1 MVKRY
6 RPKKNNDPNDDSD
19 PNPILDAP
27 LSEPG
32 DATTDDPKT
41 SEEKNKK
48 QVDVIVETAK
58 ESSTLFHDAS
68 GTAYADVMI
77 KGHRETWPVNS
88 RQFGAF
94 LRRVYWEKKRSAPPS
109 EILNQALRL
118 LESLAVFDGT
128 ELEVFLR
135 VAPAPDGGVYLDL
148 CNNDWQAVWIG
159 TTGWSLAKPHG
170 IRFIRRRGMLPLPVP
185 VEGGT
190 VEELRT
196 FINVKNDSDFVLV
209 VAWLL
214 ATLRNHGPYPVLLA
228 WGEPG
233 SAKSS
238 LLKMLRGLVDPAV
251 APLRAPP
258 REDRDLFI
266 AATNAWVVTFDN
278 ISWMPDW
285 LSDTLARLA
294 TGGGFGTRQ
303 LYSDDEERLFDATR
317 PILLG
322 GIENVIIRGDLA
334 DRALLIQLGEI
345 PDEERRLE
353 RQLWPAFEAAAPR
366 LLGAQGAIV
375 DLVEG
380 NLLASTVSA
389 FVEEEEEWK
398 GTATDL
404 LEALDKKV
412 TETQRKSKVWPKAA
426 NALSGKLTRLTG
438 DLRKVGIEIIQAGRD
453 KTTNQ
458 KLIEVRKRP
467 LGSLSSLNANN
478 TNDLYRNDRESEIV
492 NDNGFDND
500 FEAGS
505 LPTNHLKRQP
515 NNDDNDPNGLFRTP
529 RKPRF
534 RNSDERFIY
543 RNGKRYREQEH

>member
-1 MVKRY
+1 M
-6 RPKKNNDPNDDSD
+6 N
-19 PNPILDAP
+19 AP

-32 DATTDDPKT
+32 EAATDDPKKK
-41 SEEKNKK
+41 EKDKK

-58 ESSTLFHDAS
+58 KSSTLFHDAS

-77 KGHRETWPVNS
+77 NGHRETLPVNS

-94 LRRVYWEKKRSAPPS
+94 LRRAYWEKKRSAPPL

-118 LESLAVFDGT
+118 LKSLAVFDGQ
-128 ELEVFLR
+128 EFEVFLR
-135 VAPAPDGGVYLDL
+135 VAPAPDGRVYLDL
-148 CNNDWQAVWIG
+148 CNNDWQVVWIG

-214 ATLRNHGPYPVLLA
+214 AALRNHGPYPVLLA

-266 AATNAWVVTFDN
+266 AATNAWAVTFDN
-278 ISWMPDW
+278 ISWLPSW

-334 DRALLIQLGEI
+334 DRALIMQI
-345 PDEERRLE
+345 PIHRGQSFRRIADSV
-353 RQLWPAFEAAAPR
+353 PVIA
-366 LLGAQGAIV
+366 
-375 DLVEG
+375 D
-380 NLLASTVSA
+380 S
-389 FVEEEEEWK
+389 
-398 GTATDL
+398 
-404 LEALDKKV
+404 
-412 TETQRKSKVWPKAA
+412 
-426 NALSGKLTRLTG
+426 
-438 DLRKVGIEIIQAGRD
+438 
-453 KTTNQ
+453 
-458 KLIEVRKRP
+458 
-467 LGSLSSLNANN
+467 
-478 TNDLYRNDRESEIV
+478 
-492 NDNGFDND
+492 
-500 FEAGS
+500 
-505 LPTNHLKRQP
+505 
-515 NNDDNDPNGLFRTP
+515 FR
-529 RKPRF
+529 
-534 RNSDERFIY
+534 
-543 RNGKRYREQEH
+543 